1 MRPDSC
7 WPRWRRRYET
17 LWCVFDLPSKEAELA
32 LLEERASS
40 PDLWEDTEEAQKVLK
55 QLADLRQEITSWT
68 GLQQRAEDLVG
79 LADMAIEESE
89 ESLAAELETG
99 AKELE
104 KETAER
110 EFQLTLNGPY
120 DRRDAIVAIYA
131 GAGGVD
137 SQDWADMLFRM
148 YLRWA
153 ERRGF
158 KTEVLDVTHGEE
170 AGIKGAI
177 VEISGPYAF
186 GYLRAEKG
194 VHRLVRL
201 SPYDGAHRRHTS
213 FASVDVMPEV
223 DSNVEVKVDPEDV
236 RMDVFRATGAGG
248 QNVNKT
254 SCAVRL
260 THIPSGIVATCQNE
274 RSQVQNRETAMKIL
288 TARLLEVE
296 YRKLEQQKAE
306 LRGEHVDAEWGN
318 QIRSYVLHP
327 YTMVKDHRTN
337 TETSDTSG
345 VLDGKIDEFIEA
357 YLKSQIGVVV

>member
-1 MRPDSC
+1 M
-7 WPRWRRRYET
+7 T
-17 LWCVFDLPSKEAELA
+17 LWCVFDLANKEAEIA
-32 LLEERASS
+32 GLEERASS
-40 PDLWEDTEEAQKVLK
+40 PDLWEDTEAAQRVLK
-55 QLADLRQEITSWT
+55 QLADVRQEVTSWT
-68 GLQQRAEDLVG
+68 ALQQRAADLVD

-89 ESLAAELETG
+89 ASLAAELESG

-104 KETAER
+104 KEVAAR

-120 DRRDAIVAIYA
+120 DRRTAILAIYA

-137 SQDWADMLFRM
+137 SQDWAEMLLRL

-158 KTEVLDVTHGEE
+158 KTEVLDVTQGEE
-170 AGIKGAI
+170 AGIKSSI

-201 SPYDGAHRRHTS
+201 SPFDGAHRRHTS

-223 DSNVEVKVDPEDV
+223 DSNVEVKIDPEDV

-260 THIPSGIVATCQNE
+260 THVPTGIVATCQNE

-288 TARLLEVE
+288 TARLLELE
-296 YRKLEQQKAE
+296 YRKLEAQKAE

-337 TETSDTSG
+337 IETSDTAG
-345 VLDGKIDEFIEA
+345 VLDGEIDHFIEA
-357 YLKSQIGVVV
+357 YLKSQIGVAV

>member
-1 MRPDSC
+1 M
-7 WPRWRRRYET
+7 
-17 LWCVFDLPSKEAELA
+17 LKE
-32 LLEERASS
+32 
-40 PDLWEDTEEAQKVLK
+40 
-55 QLADLRQEITSWT
+55 LADLRQEVSSWEE
-68 GLQQRAEDLVG
+68 LRKHAADLVA
-79 LADMAIEESE
+79 LADMAIQESE
-89 ESLAAELETG
+89 ESLADELDAG
-99 AKELE
+99 AKSLE
-104 KETAER
+104 KEVADR
-110 EFQLTLNGPY
+110 EFQLALNGPY
-120 DRRDAIVAIYA
+120 DRRTAIVAIYS

-158 KTEVLDVTHGEE
+158 KTEVLDVTYGEE
-170 AGIKGAI
+170 AGIKSAM
-177 VEISGPYAF
+177 VEIAGPYAF

-201 SPYDGAHRRHTS
+201 SPFDGNHRRHTS

-223 DSNVEVKVDPEDV
+223 DNTVEVKVDPEDV

-260 THIPSGIVATCQNE
+260 THVPTGIVATCQNE

-288 TARLLEVE
+288 TARLLELE
-296 YRKLEQQKAE
+296 LRKVEQQKAE
-306 LRGEHVDAEWGN
+306 LRGEHVEAEWGN

-337 TETSDTSG
+337 VETSDTTG
-345 VLDGKIDEFIEA
+345 VLDGEIDQFIQA
-357 YLKSQIGVVV
+357 YLTSQIGVAA